1 MLSNSWHGLVIWGL
15 LCLTTKYSIYCHKQA
30 ASLIVRKHTL
40 PSTVVNIGHHKH
52 FFQIWKDI
60 DLLTRFLTVPFFCIL
75 PSESSST
82 TSEQNMISAAE
93 NPNYQNFFSWNIDTV
108 AIRKGS
114 FEVIMETRDGKYVCI
129 PCFEMWKE
137 IMAFIKKKKNYT
149 VYQCDHM
156 NSTSRM
162 KTGP

>member
-1 MLSNSWHGLVIWGL
+1 M
-15 LCLTTKYSIYCHKQA
+15 
-30 ASLIVRKHTL
+30 
-40 PSTVVNIGHHKH
+40 
-52 FFQIWKDI
+52 
-60 DLLTRFLTVPFFCIL
+60 PFFCIL

-129 PCFEMWKE
+129 PCFEM
-137 IMAFIKKKKNYT
+137 
-149 VYQCDHM
+149 
-156 NSTSRM
+156 
-162 KTGP
+162 